1 MVTGADVD
9 VEPPAAGL
17 LELELLLEPQP
28 AIPAMSAA
36 AARPATADTP
46 KCLRNTIGP
55 PVSAPSGST
64 AAPARPRGER
74 APRGTCLEN
83 RSDVSSLSTG
93 GWAPE
98 EDRHRIDIVRFASA
112 FPLVSAIRR
121 VTMCAAAWEVIRSVA
136 AG

>member
-1 MVTGADVD
+1 MVRGADVD

-46 KCLRNTIGP
+46 KCLLNTIGP

-64 AAPARPRGER
+64 AAPRTPAGSAHRVAR
-74 APRGTCLEN
+74 A
-83 RSDVSSLSTG
+83 
-93 GWAPE
+93 WK
-98 EDRHRIDIVRFASA
+98 IDPMYR
-112 FPLVSAIRR
+112 PCQR
-121 VTMCAAAWEVIRSVA
+121 VAQCRKKTVTELI
-136 AG
+136 

>member
-17 LELELLLEPQP
+17 LELELVLEPQP
-28 AIPAMSAA
+28 AIAAMSAA

-46 KCLRNTIGP
+46 KCLLNTIGP

-64 AAPARPRGER
+64 AAPRAPRER

-83 RSDVSSLSTG
+83 RSDVSSLST
-93 GWAPE
+93 A
-98 EDRHRIDIVRFASA
+98 
-112 FPLVSAIRR
+112 RR
-121 VTMCAAAWEVIRSVA
+121 AWKHTVTE
-136 AG
+136 